1 MVLIQDY
8 IKCIIKKYETLTTIS
23 AIYVYINIIND
34 RLVFKIKDGY
44 KLELQTPE
52 TTKLFVSTKK
62 LINKT
67 KNGEN
72 YTSLEVTEIVLV

>member
-62 LINKT
+62 LKSKT
-67 KNGEN
+67 KNGQN
-72 YTSLEVTEIVLV
+72 YSSLEVTEIVLV

>member
-1 MVLIQDY
+1 MMNLKYEMVLIQDY

-62 LINKT
+62 IQNK
-67 KNGEN
+67 KWREL
-72 YTSLEVTEIVLV
+72 S